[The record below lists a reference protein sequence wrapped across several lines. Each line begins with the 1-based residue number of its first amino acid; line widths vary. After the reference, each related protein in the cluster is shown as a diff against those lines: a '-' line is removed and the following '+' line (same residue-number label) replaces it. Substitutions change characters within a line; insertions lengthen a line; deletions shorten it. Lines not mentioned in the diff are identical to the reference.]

1 MPKMSREHAARREE
15 MGTGRAATDTLNG
28 YSVSIVSSGSEPQDL
43 TELLK
48 GLPNDECPCPH
59 WGYVIKGGMWFKSA
73 NGTEVFGP
81 GDAFY
86 VGPGHTSGGDAN
98 SEFVIFTPAEQM
110 AIIEAHFAKRAQ
122 ELQSASAG

>member
-1 MPKMSREHAARREE
+1 MPGMSRDHAARTEE
-15 MGTGRAATDTLNG
+15 LGAARASTDTLNG
-28 YSVSIVSSGSEPQDL
+28 YSVSIVSSGPEPTDL

-59 WGYVIKGGMWFKSA
+59 WGYVLKGRQWFKSA
-73 NGTEVFGP
+73 SGIEVFGP

-98 SEFVIFTPAEQM
+98 SEFVIFSPVDQM
-110 AIIEAHFAKRAQ
+110 AELEAHFAK
-122 ELQSASAG
+122 